1 LLTRVPDPADRRAR
15 LVQLTP
21 RGKAHL
27 AATRA
32 DIRKMEAQL
41 LGELS
46 PAEQQTL
53 LSALPRL
60 AQLSPDPASP

>member
-1 LLTRVPDPADRRAR
+1 LLGDRRAR
-15 LVQLTP
+15 IVQLTP
-21 RGKAHL
+21 RGQARL

-46 PAEQQTL
+46 PTEKQAL

-60 AQLSPDPASP
+60 AQLSPGPTSP